1 MQLIYVNQSW
11 GVKEKSEGALSVSL
25 FRAERRD
32 GIAAAMVISL
42 RLLRIAV
49 DEIALVERVAE
60 AAHFVLELVERRAGL
75 GIDDFLVAELVAAH
89 VLGHEAAAVEKIV
102 RAGEVRDIDRDV
114 VAVIRRN
121 RIVRLAEDQFLI
133 AADRHVCGG

>member
-1 MQLIYVNQSW
+1 MDRIYVNRTFDVKKKRPRREMLFSEKRRN
-11 GVKEKSEGALSVSL
+11 GVS
-25 FRAERRD
+25 
-32 GIAAAMVISL
+32 AAMVISL

-89 VLGHEAAAVEKIV
+89 VFGHEAAAVEKIV

-114 VAVIRRN
+114 VAVVGRN
-121 RIVRLAEDQFLI
+121 RVVRLAEDKLLV
-133 AADRHVCGG
+133 AADSDMRGG